1 MGFSGG
7 GSNVLLPHTHDG
19 RVAQD
24 GGPLN
29 FANITQSQ
37 SAAGEVFY
45 SDGIAL
51 QQLAY
56 PGVPAGETLTAAAA
70 STAPSWVAPAPA
82 PTSTW
87 KLVAENTLGAPATSF
102 GVFWP
107 VADQCDYYQAWV
119 FTEFSAGALARRYLN
134 FSTNGTT
141 YDTSAVYATRYSI
154 NFAAMGTA
162 TAGTGISSA
171 TGTLGNQF
179 SCIHIQDA
187 TTTAATTTW
196 DWAVTNSSNTGG
208 TAPDQ
213 TVFTAGVYGNTAN
226 IRGINISDGGAGTTF
241 AAGSSIIVVG
251 LKLT

>member
-7 GSNVLLPHTHDG
+7 GSNVLLPHQHDG
-19 RVAQD
+19 TVSQD

-29 FANITQSQ
+29 FNNITQSQ

-45 SDGIAL
+45 SDGVHL

-56 PGVPAGETLTAAAA
+56 PGVPAGEQLTAVAA
-70 STAPSWVAPAPA
+70 STAPSWVSGAAPPG
-82 PTSTW
+82 STW
-87 KLVAENTLGAPATSF
+87 KLVAENTLAVAATNM
-102 GVFWP
+102 GVFWS

-119 FTEFSAGALARRYLN
+119 LTEYGAGALARRYLN
-134 FSTNGTT
+134 FSTDGAT
-141 YDTSAVYATRYSI
+141 YDTAAVYATRYSI
-154 NFAAMGTA
+154 NFGAMGTA
-162 TAGTGISSA
+162 TASTGISSA

-179 SCIHIQDA
+179 SCYHIQDA
-187 TTTAATTTW
+187 NTTSATTTW

-241 AAGSSIIVVG
+241 AVGSSIMVVG